1 MGIRALGRFRPRT
14 TLDVVLAGI
23 VLATLAALAIAVP
36 NALAASSPSIDL
48 SAAQVKQMEFV
59 AGAAP
64 RLATPEGAE
73 DLVSIR
79 VLQQMYRDNHFLDP
93 GAAASAISAMKAAY
107 PPPPAAIQ
115 ATIAPNERIL
125 SILSAMQSS
134 KPTGVA
140 AEALSEV
147 SKQALTG
154 SVDSGLPIGRY
165 LGSTDLLGTL
175 TQPGGE
181 FDPVQAVSDTVAMA
195 RTTPQFA
202 TARNDVEAAPS
213 GEQVLLQG
221 QVLVFNLP
229 PQFTL
234 PPNVDQLINDAGS
247 IQTEE
252 DYLNSITQDDVLPAL
267 QNVTADAENT
277 AVDVQNGTE
286 TQSDAKTQSTQ
297 RAATI
302 KDYAGGLVF
311 VEQVLKLVDPALA
324 KTVTALG
331 NAVVKVATA
340 VNKFASALTALGKA
354 FSTVTALGAAAATG
368 N

>member
-1 MGIRALGRFRPRT
+1 MGRFRPRT

-79 VLQQMYRDNHFLDP
+79 VLQQMYRDNPFLDP

-107 PPPPAAIQ
+107 QPPPAAIQ

-125 SILSAMQSS
+125 SILAAMQSS

-147 SKQALTG
+147 SNQALTG
-154 SVDSGLPIGRY
+154 SVDSGLPTGRY

-175 TQPGGE
+175 TWPGHE
-181 FDPVQAVSDTVAMA
+181 FDPVQAVGDTVAMA
-195 RTTPQFA
+195 KTTPQFA

-213 GEQVLLQG
+213 GEKVLVQG
-221 QVLVFNLP
+221 QVITFVIGPDFSLP
-229 PQFTL
+229 PD
-234 PPNVDQLINDAGS
+234 VEQLIN
-247 IQTEE
+247 
-252 DYLNSITQDDVLPAL
+252 
-267 QNVTADAENT
+267 
-277 AVDVQNGTE
+277 
-286 TQSDAKTQSTQ
+286 
-297 RAATI
+297 
-302 KDYAGGLVF
+302 
-311 VEQVLKLVDPALA
+311 
-324 KTVTALG
+324 
-331 NAVVKVATA
+331 
-340 VNKFASALTALGKA
+340 
-354 FSTVTALGAAAATG
+354 
-368 N
+368 